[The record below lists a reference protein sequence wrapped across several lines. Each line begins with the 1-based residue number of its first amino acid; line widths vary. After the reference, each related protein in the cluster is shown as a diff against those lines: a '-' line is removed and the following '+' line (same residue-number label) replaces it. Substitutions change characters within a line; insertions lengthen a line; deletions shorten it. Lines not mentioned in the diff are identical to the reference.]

1 MRKFSNHC
9 SQLSI
14 FSATFLQGCKLS
26 FMECA
31 KHTKC
36 NVHIVW
42 LLVEEIE
49 MFFLVQT
56 AIAKWIWRFKYWH
69 NMYLKKI
76 KLRKSIIFIDE
87 IIMYELLKPNNLSI
101 PLTWSRFRIL
111 VRQKNKEK
119 IFEVFFCKYFIHPL
133 KCP

>member
-1 MRKFSNHC
+1 MVLTLYSQLKCWEHSQMRKFSNHC

-31 KHTKC
+31 KLTKC

-56 AIAKWIWRFKYWH
+56 AIAKWIWGFKYWH
-69 NMYLKKI
+69 NMYLKKM
-76 KLRKSIIFIDE
+76 KLRKSINFIDE

-101 PLTWSRFRIL
+101 PLTWSI
-111 VRQKNKEK
+111 QNMSYIKK
-119 IFEVFFCKYFIHPL
+119 
-133 KCP
+133 